1 MDEKKGEGREEE
13 EEKEGRKEKEEN
25 EPPSSSI
32 LDLPLNCTP
41 KKSQKKL
48 CSAAFLTE
56 FTCKSN
62 TF

>member
-32 LDLPLNCTP
+32 LDLPLNCAPQKIP
-41 KKSQKKL
+41 KENYVVQR
-48 CSAAFLTE
+48 F
-56 FTCKSN
+56 
-62 TF
+62 

>member
-32 LDLPLNCTP
+32 LDLPLNCAP
-41 KKSQKKL
+41 KKSQKNYVVQR
-48 CSAAFLTE
+48 F
-56 FTCKSN
+56 
-62 TF
+62 